1 MKGELIMQNT
11 RRQLVLVIGILVL
24 MLSAPV
30 YSIANQNVELPDG
43 SKIQLPVSCPV
54 CEMKIETNT
63 GVLGAL
69 VFANGKVVA
78 FDNISELFRYLLSPD
93 TFGFNPKDL
102 KKAFVLDHDSK
113 KFIEAKDAVYVIGP
127 EMVHMMGKEMEAFSN
142 KVSAEKFMDGA
153 KNKKMLAFSE
163 VSLKDVAPK
172 KNMLK
177 MKH

>member
-1 MKGELIMQNT
+1 MQKT
-11 RRQLVLVIGILVL
+11 CRRFVLVIGVLVV

-30 YSIANQNVELPDG
+30 YSNATQNVELPDG
-43 SKIQLPVSCPV
+43 SKIQLPFSCPI
-54 CEMKIETNT
+54 CEMKVEANT

-93 TFGFNPKDL
+93 TFGFTPKDL

-127 EMVHMMGKEMEAFSN
+127 EMAHMMGREMEAFSN
-142 KVSAEKFMDGA
+142 QAAAEKSLRG
-153 KNKKMLAFSE
+153 KNDKKILAFSE

-172 KNMLK
+172 KKMLK

>member
-1 MKGELIMQNT
+1 MQKT
-11 RRQLVLVIGILVL
+11 CRRFVLVIGVLVV

-30 YSIANQNVELPDG
+30 YSNATQNVELPDG
-43 SKIQLPVSCPV
+43 SKIQLPFSCPI
-54 CEMKIETNT
+54 CEMKVEANK

-93 TFGFNPKDL
+93 TFGFTPKDL

-127 EMVHMMGKEMEAFSN
+127 EMAHMMGREMEAFSN
-142 KVSAEKFMDGA
+142 KAAAEKFIGGNND
-153 KNKKMLAFSE
+153 KKILAFSE

-172 KNMLK
+172 KKMLK

>member
-1 MKGELIMQNT
+1 MQKT
-11 RRQLVLVIGILVL
+11 CRRFVLVIGVLVV

-30 YSIANQNVELPDG
+30 YSNATQNVELPDG
-43 SKIQLPVSCPV
+43 SKIQLPFSCPI
-54 CEMKIETNT
+54 CEMKVEANT

-93 TFGFNPKDL
+93 TFGFTPKDL

-127 EMVHMMGKEMEAFSN
+127 EMAHMMGREMEAFSN
-142 KVSAEKFMDGA
+142 KAAAEKFIGGNND
-153 KNKKMLAFSE
+153 KKILAFSE

-172 KNMLK
+172 KKMLK

>member
-1 MKGELIMQNT
+1 MQNAF
-11 RRQLVLVIGILVL
+11 RKFVLVTGMLLV
-24 MLSAPV
+24 MLSGPV
-30 YSIANQNVELPDG
+30 YSNATQIIELPDG

-54 CEMKIETNT
+54 CEMKIEANT

-93 TFGFNPKDL
+93 TFGFTPKDL

-113 KFIEAKDAVYVIGP
+113 KFIEAKDAAYVLGP
-127 EMVHMMGKEMEAFSN
+127 DMAQMMGPQMEAFSN
-142 KVSAEKFMDGA
+142 KTDAEKFIAGA
-153 KNKKMLAFSE
+153 KDEKVLAFSQ
-163 VSLKDVAPK
+163 VSLQDVGSK
-172 KNMLK
+172 KKMLK

>member
-1 MKGELIMQNT
+1 MQKT
-11 RRQLVLVIGILVL
+11 CRRFVLVIGVLVV

-30 YSIANQNVELPDG
+30 YSNATQNVELPDG
-43 SKIQLPVSCPV
+43 SKIQLPFSCPI
-54 CEMKIETNT
+54 CEMKVEANI

-93 TFGFNPKDL
+93 TFGFTPKDL

-127 EMVHMMGKEMEAFSN
+127 EMAHMMGREMEAFSN
-142 KVSAEKFMDGA
+142 KAAAEKFIGGNND
-153 KNKKMLAFSE
+153 KKILAFSE

-172 KNMLK
+172 KKMLK

>member
-1 MKGELIMQNT
+1 MQKT
-11 RRQLVLVIGILVL
+11 CRKFVLVIGVLVV

-30 YSIANQNVELPDG
+30 YSKATQNVELPDG

-54 CEMKIETNT
+54 CEMRIEAST

-69 VFANGKVVA
+69 VFANGKVVP

-93 TFGFNPKDL
+93 TFGFTPKDL

-113 KFIEAKDAVYVIGP
+113 KFIEAKDGVYVLGP
-127 EMVHMMGKEMEAFSN
+127 EMAQMMGREMEAFSN
-142 KVSAEKFMDGA
+142 KAAAEKFMAGA
-153 KNKKMLAFSE
+153 KDKKVLAFPQ
-163 VSLKDVAPK
+163 VSLQDVGPK
-172 KNMLK
+172 KKTLK